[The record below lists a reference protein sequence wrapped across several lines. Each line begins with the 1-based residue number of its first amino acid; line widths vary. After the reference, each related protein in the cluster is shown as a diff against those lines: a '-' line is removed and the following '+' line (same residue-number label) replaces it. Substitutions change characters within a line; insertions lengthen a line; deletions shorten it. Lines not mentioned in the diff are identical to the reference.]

1 MRSAVIYLA
10 FVVGVMVLGGGIGVI
25 TLPGDWYAGLAKPWF
40 TPPNWAFGPVWTTL
54 YALIGW
60 VGARK
65 WLLGGASRLWWAQMA
80 LNFLWS
86 PVFFGLQQPLAALIV
101 IAAMWLVIAAFIARE
116 WHSDRLAA
124 ALFLPYLAWVS
135 LATALNAAIVVLN

>member
-1 MRSAVIYLA
+1 MIYLA
-10 FVVGVMVLGGGIGVI
+10 FVIGVVVLGGGIGVI
-25 TLPGDWYAGLAKPWF
+25 TLPGDWYAGLEKPWF
-40 TPPNWAFGPVWTTL
+40 TPPNWAFGPVWTVL

-65 WLLGGASRLWWAQMA
+65 WLQGGALRLWWAQMA

-86 PVFFGLQQPLAALIV
+86 PVFFGLQQPLAALGVISAMWMV
-101 IAAMWLVIAAFIARE
+101 IAVFIARE
-116 WHSDRLAA
+116 WHNDRLSS

>member
-1 MRSAVIYLA
+1 MIYLA
-10 FVVGVMVLGGGIGVI
+10 FVIGVVVLGGGIGVI
-25 TLPGDWYAGLAKPWF
+25 TLPGDWYAGLEKPWF
-40 TPPNWAFGPVWTTL
+40 TPPNWAFGPVWTVL

-65 WLLGGASRLWWAQMA
+65 WLQGGALRLWWAQMA

-86 PVFFGLQQPLAALIV
+86 PVFFGLQQPLAALGVISAMWMV
-101 IAAMWLVIAAFIARE
+101 IAVFIARE
-116 WHSDRLAA
+116 WHNDRLSS

-135 LATALNAAIVVLN
+135 LATALNVAIVVLN